1 VKIAVAS
8 GKGGTGKTTV
18 AVNLAFVAAGRG
30 ERVRYL
36 DCDVE
41 EPNGHIFLSP
51 EITES
56 LPVTIPVPEVDES
69 LCTSCGECKRICQY
83 KAITLILDKV
93 ITFPELCHGCG
104 GCSLVCPTEAITE
117 VPREMGVV
125 ESGSVLIDGFTNGSD
140 FTFYQGRLNIKE
152 ALAVPVIRKVK
163 EFVDGES
170 MNFIDAPPGTS
181 CPVIESVRGVDFV
194 VLVTEPTP
202 FGLNDLA
209 LAVET
214 LTELQIPMGVVVN
227 RDGIGNNDVYDFCRD
242 KGLEVL
248 GRIPFDRRIAEVYS
262 RGEIISRVIGDY
274 KETMNRILDRVLEIT
289 GSGGG

>member
-1 VKIAVAS
+1 MRIAVAS

-18 AVNLAFVAAGRG
+18 AVNLAFVAALRG
-30 ERVRYL
+30 EKVRYL

-41 EPNGHIFLSP
+41 EPNGHIFLAP
-51 EITES
+51 EITERI
-56 LPVTIPVPEVDES
+56 PVTLPVPEVDED

-104 GCSLVCPTEAITE
+104 GCTLVCPTDAIKE

-125 ESGSVLIDGFTNGSD
+125 EKGSVHLDGHGESVISFI
-140 FTFYQGRLNIKE
+140 QGRLNIKE

-163 EFVDGES
+163 ELVDEEAL
-170 MNFIDAPPGTS
+170 NIVDAPPGTS
-181 CPVIESVRGVDFV
+181 CPVIESVRGADVV

-202 FGLNDLA
+202 FGLNDLV

-214 LTELQIPMGVVVN
+214 LRQLDIPMGVVVN
-227 RDGIGNNDVYDFCRD
+227 RDGIGNKDVYDFCREE
-242 KGLEVL
+242 KLEVL
-248 GRIPFDRRIAEVYS
+248 GKIPFDRRIAEIYS
-262 RGEIISRVIGDY
+262 RGEMISEKMEGFER
-274 KETMNRILDRVLEIT
+274 TMNQILDRILET
-289 GSGGG
+289 CKRQKV

>member
-170 MNFIDAPPGTS
+170 MNIIDAPPGTS

-248 GRIPFDRRIAEVYS
+248 GRIPFERRIAEVYS